1 VSFHAYGPR
10 VCVLKFCVGELKCEC
25 FSVYFPTSWDTDV
38 EVEGIYETLQVL
50 LDNCR
55 ANGAIPTIG
64 GDFNASIGSL
74 LDGED
79 DDLLRSGV
87 LVNGVDAE
95 DGLYNGF
102 CPMDCVWRAVKELL
116 TRRRVGLAEGSVT
129 ECLCTLI
136 LFFSD
141 DRISVES
148 NWNDFMLLLGIDH
161 RCVYCRLRFALAG
174 RANNYN
180 NMS

>member
-1 VSFHAYGPR
+1 MKPV
-10 VCVLKFCVGELKCEC
+10 
-25 FSVYFPTSWDTDV
+25 
-38 EVEGIYETLQVL
+38 
-50 LDNCR
+50 
-55 ANGAIPTIG
+55 ANPEKRGT
-64 GDFNASIGSL
+64 NHGSL